1 MRRCA
6 APFDAEAE
14 EGVQGLYTDVVGP
27 SDDALYDEPSATQGN
42 RHVCKFVF
50 CRAVWL
56 HALWKGRERERK
68 EFVACD
74 CSVVDRRLGGQFVGC

>member
-1 MRRCA
+1 M
-6 APFDAEAE
+6 
-14 EGVQGLYTDVVGP
+14 QGLYTDVVGP

-56 HALWKGRERERK
+56 HALWKGRERERGRSLWR
-68 EFVACD
+68 VTVLLLTAGWAD
-74 CSVVDRRLGGQFVGC
+74 SL